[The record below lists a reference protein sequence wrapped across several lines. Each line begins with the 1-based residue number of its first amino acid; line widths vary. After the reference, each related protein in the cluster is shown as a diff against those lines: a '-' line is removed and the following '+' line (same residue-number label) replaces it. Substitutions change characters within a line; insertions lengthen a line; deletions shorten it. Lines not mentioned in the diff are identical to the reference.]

1 MDTTPLPPTTVKEA
15 LDILDAKMTNEK
27 AIRIFERPLI
37 PMNLVDS
44 ATSMDTYLTQLREDS
59 IQHEKYRLRSAKAVE
74 SRRRNLEQKA
84 RQITIEPSTE
94 PGTVQQQKSWRCKE
108 VDTEKRKVVLCKQE
122 VIEDSSVVVERRV
135 GYKVTCPWCSYQWV
149 WHGKKDRFF
158 ISCSRCHKS
167 FKLNWK

>member
-1 MDTTPLPPTTVKEA
+1 VTKNL
-15 LDILDAKMTNEK
+15 
-27 AIRIFERPLI
+27 ERPII
-37 PMNLVDS
+37 PPDLLDS
-44 ATSMDTYLTQLREDS
+44 ASEMDSYLTQLRQDS
-59 IQHEKYRLRSAKAVE
+59 ISHEKYRLRSAKAVE

-84 RQITIEPSTE
+84 RQIKVESIPRGSDIIQLG
-94 PGTVQQQKSWRCKE
+94 PRQKSWHCKE

-122 VIEDSSVVVERRV
+122 VIEDSSIVVEKRV
-135 GYKVTCPWCSYQWV
+135 GYKVTCPWCTYQWV